1 MTVEGTINR
10 TGILLLCVLATAVW
24 SWSQFFTSR
33 DPAVVGPYI
42 LIGALGGFVMAM
54 ITVFKKEWAGITA
67 PIYALLEGLFLGA
80 VSAMLEL
87 RFPGIA
93 IQAVALTFG
102 TCICLLLAYRS
113 GLIRATEKFKLGI
126 VAATG
131 GIALI
136 YILSMVLGLFGVQIP
151 FIFGSSPIGIL
162 FSGLVVVIAALNLI
176 LDFDFIEQGA
186 LCGAPKYM
194 EWYAAFGLMVTLIWL
209 YLEIIRLLS
218 KLRDRGVPAST
229 VQAPQVRRGV
239 CARLSLEPDTASSS
253 QAICGP
259 SSVEPFE
266 RRSRLATFESHMSTG
281 MSSNRNC
288 QHRVPPGPQLPCID
302 PACVARDSRFGT
314 ERRTDCRALG

>member
-1 MTVEGTINR
+1 MGDAWGLPPLWPFLDCFCLPPPTKRPLWNSSIALGGRSFDCGRKRLCGIATSIRYHGDMRTSNPAFNDSTFPAYSVRTGVGEAMTIEGTINR
-10 TGILLLCVLATAVW
+10 TGILLICVLATAAW
-24 SWSQFFTSR
+24 TWSQFFTSR

-54 ITVFKKEWAGITA
+54 ITVFKKELAGITA

-80 VSAMLEL
+80 ISAMLEL

-113 GLIRATEKFKLGI
+113 GLIRATERFKLGI

-136 YILSMVLGLFGVQIP
+136 YLLSMVLGLFGVQIP
-151 FIFGSSPIGIL
+151 VVFGSSPIGIL
-162 FSGLVVVIAALNLI
+162 FSVVVVVIAALNLI

-186 LCGAPKYM
+186 LHGAPKYM

-218 KLRDRGVPAST
+218 KLRDR
-229 VQAPQVRRGV
+229 R
-239 CARLSLEPDTASSS
+239 
-253 QAICGP
+253 
-259 SSVEPFE
+259 
-266 RRSRLATFESHMSTG
+266 
-281 MSSNRNC
+281 
-288 QHRVPPGPQLPCID
+288 
-302 PACVARDSRFGT
+302 
-314 ERRTDCRALG
+314 

>member
-1 MTVEGTINR
+1 MAVLEFRYPATKRPLWIISMALLAGVRSLAGLSGFADGDQLSRYHIDMRSANPAFNDSTFPAYSVRTGTGEAMTVEGTINR
-10 TGILLLCVLATAVW
+10 TGILLLCVLATAAW
-24 SWSQFFTSR
+24 TWSQFFTTR

-54 ITVFKKEWAGITA
+54 VTVFKKEWAGITA

-126 VAATG
+126 FAATG

-136 YILSMVLGLFGVQIP
+136 YIVSMVLGLFGVQIP
-151 FIFGSSPIGIL
+151 LIFGSSPIGIL
-162 FSGLVVVIAALNLI
+162 FSGVVVVIAALNLI

-186 LCGAPKYM
+186 LRGSPKYM

-218 KLRDRGVPAST
+218 KLRDR
-229 VQAPQVRRGV
+229 R
-239 CARLSLEPDTASSS
+239 
-253 QAICGP
+253 
-259 SSVEPFE
+259 
-266 RRSRLATFESHMSTG
+266 
-281 MSSNRNC
+281 
-288 QHRVPPGPQLPCID
+288 
-302 PACVARDSRFGT
+302 
-314 ERRTDCRALG
+314 